1 MELEQFVRE
10 ETPDFLDVEIEAYTE
25 ELEDGQEQE
34 IVHVYA
40 RHNSDKYGFE
50 MAQRDDELLEEIKI
64 SELNRS
70 YERLIEAAIDGKD

>member
-1 MELEQFVRE
+1 MELEEFVLE
-10 ETPDFLDVEIEAYTE
+10 KTPDFLDVEIEAYTE
-25 ELEDGQEQE
+25 GLENGQGQE

-40 RHNSDKYGFE
+40 RHNGDKYGFE
-50 MAQRDDELLEEIKI
+50 MAQLDDELSEEIRI